1 MIAILTVAITILLT
15 TNTDAY
21 QGCKKQKFEKTYMG
35 MCCKSYK
42 GLSKFDKSI
51 IKKEKQW

>member
-1 MIAILTVAITILLT
+1 MIAILTVAIAILLT

-21 QGCKKQKFEKTYMG
+21 QGCKEQKFEKTYMG

-42 GLSKFDKSI
+42 GLSKLDKSVG
-51 IKKEKQW
+51 ETEWSF